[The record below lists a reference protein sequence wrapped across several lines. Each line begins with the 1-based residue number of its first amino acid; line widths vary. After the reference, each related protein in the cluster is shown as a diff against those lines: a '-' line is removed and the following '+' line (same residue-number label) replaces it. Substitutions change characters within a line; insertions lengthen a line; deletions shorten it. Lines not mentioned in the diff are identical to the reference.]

1 MRNIIRLTA
10 QWQYNDAVAYAA
22 GNWLDAPLN
31 TPDSALTMAMGR
43 PENQMDAAAFTAHNN
58 AADWPSP
65 TNSLD
70 GAVLM
75 RSPDPLVTPGVAGL
89 SLNYTTEAFLVGD
102 SSNCQIRM
110 SP

>member
-1 MRNIIRLTA
+1 
-10 QWQYNDAVAYAA
+10 
-22 GNWLDAPLN
+22 
-31 TPDSALTMAMGR
+31 
-43 PENQMDAAAFTAHNN
+43 AAFTAHNN

-110 SP
+110 SPDSVTVIPGADVLSPANVLVWVGAFPG